1 MVLHPIPESVG
12 RARRWYRKF
21 TEPYELM
28 CSGYDCVLMLSELV
42 TNAVLYGAVDEPWLV
57 RVRWYR
63 VGDALRVDVHNS
75 GCPAHVR
82 MRSPDVTEAHGRGLL
97 LVDELADEWWSGP
110 SAYGGTVVVFVMRQ
124 AFKPRQPGL

>member
-1 MVLHPIPESVG
+1 MTRIDGPSSNGTAPELLGGMVLHPIPESVG

-21 TEPYELM
+21 T
-28 CSGYDCVLMLSELV
+28 
-42 TNAVLYGAVDEPWLV
+42 EPWLV

-75 GCPAHVR
+75 GWPAHVR